1 MEQTVS
7 ESSAQA
13 DLDRF
18 RDEWLS
24 EVARN
29 KRPGRNVGVG
39 RFDDSALSRRKEKAP
54 ILPTAASTSAQNNEF
69 SEDVEPRTYDDLPD
83 KENALRLG
91 RDGESIDRNAESEPS
106 TALEHYEHAVEVGAM
121 PVP

>member
-1 MEQTVS
+1 MEGRVP

-54 ILPTAASTSAQNNEF
+54 VLPSAPSSNAQHNEF
-69 SEDVEPRTYDDLPD
+69 SEDVEPRTYGDLPD
-83 KENALRLG
+83 KENVLRLG
-91 RDGESIDRNAESEPS
+91 KEGESSNRNVESEPS
-106 TALEHYEHAVEVGAM
+106 TALEHYEHAVEVGVM
-121 PVP
+121 SLP